1 MESNMVAVLADP
13 QDCEVAAFL
22 ALVLL
27 FEVSERFWPARAID
41 RRAHL
46 RADLLSFTLAVA
58 MNRIA
63 TGAVTGAI
71 GSPGSPIAA
80 QISGGPL
87 AALQALPGA
96 VRIAL
101 ALVVVD
107 FLLYWIHR
115 AQHRFDVLW
124 RTHAWHHTIEQ
135 LYWFSGFRTS
145 FLHSLLYNI
154 PQAAVP
160 MLLFRLSPL
169 QTGAAYAIGLFVQF
183 WEHTNLRVTL
193 GPLRRWVVT
202 PPYHRIHHAAAGHD
216 GMNLAPIFPVWDRMF
231 GTYVDPLSVSASFP
245 LGLREPVD
253 SRRALRMLLGV

>member
-1 MESNMVAVLADP
+1 MAPVLADP

-27 FEVSERFWPARAID
+27 FETSERFWPARRVD

-46 RADLLSFTLAVA
+46 RTDVLSFALAVA

-63 TGAVTGAI
+63 TRAVTGTLGTA
-71 GSPGSPIAA
+71 GPELAS
-80 QISGGPL
+80 GPL
-87 AALQALPGA
+87 SALQALPGA
-96 VRIAL
+96 ARIAL

-115 AQHRFDVLW
+115 SQHRFEILW
-124 RTHAWHHTIEQ
+124 RTHAWHHTVEQ

-160 MLLFRLSPL
+160 MLVFRLSPL

-193 GPLRRWVVT
+193 GPLRRWFVT
-202 PPYHRIHHAAAGHD
+202 PPYHRIHHSAIEPR

-231 GTYVDPLSVSASFP
+231 GTYVDPLSVSTSFP
-245 LGLREPVD
+245 LGLGERVEN
-253 SRRALRMLLGV
+253 RRAPRMLLGV